1 MCLAHYCTLIKPDLR
16 LLLLQCGT
24 DTTGESSGRCV
35 FQVPDEEEENEES
48 LAHADHSKNKAE
60 V

>member
-1 MCLAHYCTLIKPDLR
+1 MSISITPMSYLGLFHYA
-16 LLLLQCGT
+16 T
-24 DTTGESSGRCV
+24 DKLFGLCV
-35 FQVPDEEEENEES
+35 FQVPEEEEENEES

>member
-1 MCLAHYCTLIKPDLR
+1 MFGS
-16 LLLLQCGT
+16 LLHINKSRPEVVAAAAWET
-24 DTTGESSGRCV
+24 PGESFGWCV

>member
-1 MCLAHYCTLIKPDLR
+1 MLHINKSRPEVVAAAAWE
-16 LLLLQCGT
+16 
-24 DTTGESSGRCV
+24 TTGESFGWCV

>member
-1 MCLAHYCTLIKPDLR
+1 MSIKSAYLGFSPL
-16 LLLLQCGT
+16 T
-24 DTTGESSGRCV
+24 NIFFV
-35 FQVPDEEEENEES
+35 FQVPDEEDEEES